1 MIKHKGDNI
10 MSNTKTTI
18 NDIAN
23 VILLDTPD
31 TLFNDVDNY
40 LIDRPLNADGS
51 KRQSTQQG
59 ERMENPKYN
68 LDLFLIYGG
77 MAVSC
82 AYSLNSAKQYLD
94 KTQHTYNQDVERFSE
109 DEVRGTYVETAYTV
123 AQDKYDLCH
132 QLYTQFT
139 SLFSSV
145 MGYDWGVENG
155 KVQPNYG
162 IEWFQAKKAYKL
174 HKDTMP
180 TQTKKKVTAKDK
192 ALAKS

>member
-1 MIKHKGDNI
+1 MTKKI
-10 MSNTKTTI
+10 NTI
-18 NDIAN
+18 SDIAN
-23 VILLDTPD
+23 IILLDTPD

-82 AYSLNSAKQYLD
+82 AYSVSSAKQYLD
-94 KTQHTYNQDVERFSE
+94 KTQRTYDQDVERFSI
-109 DEVRGTYVETAYTV
+109 DEVRGTYVETAYMI
-123 AQDKYDLCH
+123 AQDKFNLCH
-132 QLYTQFT
+132 DLYMQFT
-139 SLFSSV
+139 NLFSSV

-174 HKDTMP
+174 HKDPMP
-180 TQTKKKVTAKDK
+180 TQSKKKVTAKDK